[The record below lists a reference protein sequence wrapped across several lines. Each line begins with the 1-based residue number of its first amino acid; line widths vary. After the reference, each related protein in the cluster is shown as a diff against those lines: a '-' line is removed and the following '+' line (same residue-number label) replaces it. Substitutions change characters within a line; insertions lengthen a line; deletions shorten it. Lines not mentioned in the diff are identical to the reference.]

1 MTSLQRATLR
11 QLRIFEAAAR
21 HLHFGRAAAELHLS
35 QPAVSIQLK
44 QLETVVQLP
53 LFEQMGRRMN
63 LTRVGTE
70 LAGHARAILARL
82 READDAIDGLK
93 GISAGEL
100 HIGSTTTAV
109 YFVPRLLAAFRH
121 NRPGLKV
128 RLTVKNR
135 ELVVRDLVENTI
147 DLVVMGAAPTGLA
160 TISVAFAKN
169 PLAIIAAY
177 DHPLARKRHVR
188 LEQLAEETFLIRE
201 PGSGTRTT
209 MERVFSAHRF
219 RPRET
224 VEIGSN
230 ETIKQAV
237 MVGMG
242 VSFLSLHTT
251 GLELATKQLAVLKM
265 DGMPVMRDWFIMHRE
280 RKRLSPAA
288 AAFKDY
294 LVAEGAMRIERAMRS
309 DTLASKAS

>member
-1 MTSLQRATLR
+1 MASLQRATLR

-44 QLETVVQLP
+44 QLETDVQLP

-63 LTRVGTE
+63 LTHAGAE

-93 GISAGEL
+93 GVSAGEL
-100 HIGSTTTAV
+100 HIASTTTAV
-109 YFVPRLLAAFRH
+109 YFVPRLLAVFRQ
-121 NRPGLKV
+121 NRPELKV

-135 ELVVRDLVENTI
+135 ELVIRDLVENTI
-147 DLVVMGAAPTGLA
+147 DLAVMGAAPPGLD
-160 TISVAFAKN
+160 TVSVAFAKN
-169 PLAIIAAY
+169 PLAIIAAR
-177 DHPLARKRHVR
+177 DHPLARRRRVR

-209 MERVFSAHRF
+209 MERAFSSHRF

-251 GLELATKQLAVLKM
+251 SLELATGQLAALKA
-265 DGMPVMRDWFIMHRE
+265 DGMPVMRDWCVIHRA
-280 RKRLSPAA
+280 RKRLSAA
-288 AAFKDY
+288 TAAFKDY
-294 LVAEGAMRIERAMRS
+294 LVAEGAGLIERVMRAA
-309 DTLASKAS
+309 TPAGKAS

>member
-1 MTSLQRATLR
+1 MASLQRATLR

-44 QLETVVQLP
+44 QLETDVQLP

-63 LTRVGTE
+63 LTHAGAE

-82 READDAIDGLK
+82 REANDAIDGLK
-93 GISAGEL
+93 GVSAGEL
-100 HIGSTTTAV
+100 HIASTTTAV
-109 YFVPRLLAAFRH
+109 YFVPRLLAAFRQ
-121 NRPGLKV
+121 NRPELKV

-135 ELVVRDLVENTI
+135 DLVVRDLVENTI
-147 DLVVMGAAPTGLA
+147 DLAVMGAAPPGLD
-160 TISVAFAKN
+160 TVSVAFTKN
-169 PLAIIAAY
+169 PLAIIASL
-177 DHPLARKRHVR
+177 DHPLARRRRVR

-201 PGSGTRTT
+201 PGSGTRTA
-209 MERVFSAHRF
+209 MERAFSAHGF
-219 RPRET
+219 RPHET
-224 VEIGSN
+224 VEMGSN

-242 VSFLSLHTT
+242 VSCLSLHTT
-251 GLELATKQLAVLKM
+251 GLELATKQLAVLKV
-265 DGMPVMRDWFIMHRE
+265 DGMPIMRDWCVIHRE

-294 LVAEGAMRIERAMRS
+294 LVAEGAGLIERAMRCGTS
-309 DTLASKAS
+309 ARQSS

>member
-1 MTSLQRATLR
+1 MASLQRATLR

-44 QLETVVQLP
+44 QLETDVQLP
-53 LFEQMGRRMN
+53 LFEQMGRRMH
-63 LTRVGTE
+63 LTRAGIE

-93 GISAGEL
+93 GVSAGEL
-100 HIGSTTTAV
+100 HIACTTTAV
-109 YFVPRLLAAFRH
+109 YFVPRLLAAFRRD
-121 NRPGLKV
+121 RPKLRV
-128 RLTVKNR
+128 RLSVKNR
-135 ELVVRDLVENTI
+135 ELVVRDLVDNTV
-147 DLVVMGAAPTGLA
+147 DLVVMGAAPPGLD
-160 TISVAFAKN
+160 TVSVAFANN
-169 PLAIIAAY
+169 PLAVVASR
-177 DHPLARKRHVR
+177 DHPLAHKRRVR
-188 LEQLAEETFLIRE
+188 LEQLAEDTFLIRE
-201 PGSGTRTT
+201 PGSGTRSA
-209 MERVFSAHRF
+209 MERAFSAHKF

-224 VEIGSN
+224 VEMGSN

-251 GLELATKQLAVLKM
+251 ALELATRQLAELKV
-265 DGMPVMRDWFIMHRE
+265 DGMPIMRDWCVIHRE

-288 AAFKDY
+288 ATFKDY
-294 LVAEGAMRIERAMRS
+294 LVAEGAGLIEGAMRC
-309 DTLASKAS
+309 DAPARKAS

>member
-1 MTSLQRATLR
+1 MASLQRATLR

-100 HIGSTTTAV
+100 HIASTTTAV

-121 NRPGLKV
+121 DRPGLKV

-147 DLVVMGAAPTGLA
+147 DLVVMGAAPAGLA

-177 DHPLARKRHVR
+177 DHPLARKRRVR

-309 DTLASKAS
+309 DALASKES

>member
-1 MTSLQRATLR
+1 MASLQRATLR

-44 QLETVVQLP
+44 QLETDVQLP

-63 LTRVGTE
+63 LTHAGAE

-93 GISAGEL
+93 GVSAGEL
-100 HIGSTTTAV
+100 HIASTTTAV
-109 YFVPRLLAAFRH
+109 YFVPRLLAVFRQ
-121 NRPGLKV
+121 NRPELKV

-135 ELVVRDLVENTI
+135 ELVIRDLVENTI
-147 DLVVMGAAPTGLA
+147 DLAVMGAAPPGLD
-160 TISVAFAKN
+160 TVSVAFAKN
-169 PLAIIAAY
+169 PLAIIAAR
-177 DHPLARKRHVR
+177 DHRLARRRRVR

-209 MERVFSAHRF
+209 MERAFSSHRF

-251 GLELATKQLAVLKM
+251 SLELATGQLAALKA
-265 DGMPVMRDWFIMHRE
+265 DGMPVMRDWCVIHRT
-280 RKRLSPAA
+280 RKRLSAA
-288 AAFKDY
+288 TAAFKDY
-294 LVAEGAMRIERAMRS
+294 LVAEGAGLIERVMRCA
-309 DTLASKAS
+309 TPAGKAS

>member
-1 MTSLQRATLR
+1 MASLQRATLR

-44 QLETVVQLP
+44 QLETDVQLP

-63 LTRVGTE
+63 LTHAGAE

-93 GISAGEL
+93 GVSAGEL
-100 HIGSTTTAV
+100 HIASTTTAV
-109 YFVPRLLAAFRH
+109 YFVPRLLAVFRQ
-121 NRPGLKV
+121 NRPELKV

-135 ELVVRDLVENTI
+135 ELVIRDLVENTI
-147 DLVVMGAAPTGLA
+147 DLAVMGAAPPGLD
-160 TISVAFAKN
+160 TVSVAFAKN
-169 PLAIIAAY
+169 PLAIIAAR
-177 DHPLARKRHVR
+177 DHPLARRRRVR

-209 MERVFSAHRF
+209 MERAFSSHRF

-251 GLELATKQLAVLKM
+251 SLELATGQLAALKA
-265 DGMPVMRDWFIMHRE
+265 DGMPVMRDWCVIHRT
-280 RKRLSPAA
+280 RKRLSAA
-288 AAFKDY
+288 TAAFKDY
-294 LVAEGAMRIERAMRS
+294 LVAEGAGLIERVMRCA
-309 DTLASKAS
+309 TPAGKAS

>member
-63 LTRVGTE
+63 LTRAGTE

-121 NRPGLKV
+121 DRPGLKV

-177 DHPLARKRHVR
+177 DHPLARKRRVR

-294 LVAEGAMRIERAMRS
+294 LVAEGAMRIECAIRCDAP
-309 DTLASKAS
+309 ASKAS